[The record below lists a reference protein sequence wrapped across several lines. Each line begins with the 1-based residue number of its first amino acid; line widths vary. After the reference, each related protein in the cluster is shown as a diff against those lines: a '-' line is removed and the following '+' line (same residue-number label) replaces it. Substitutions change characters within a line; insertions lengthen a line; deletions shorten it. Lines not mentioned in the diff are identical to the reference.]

1 MRVATVLPVEIGP
14 AVIPLVT
21 ALVAAA
27 LAARVGGSAVRR
39 FAPAKALWAV
49 GLALFAIAAAAEAY
63 GAADGWGPAS
73 FRVYY
78 LAGGCLTVGLLG
90 TGSAWLV
97 LPRDAA
103 LMLTGGVIVAVIG
116 ATVSVL
122 VADLAPLG
130 AYGAHLRPP
139 PNDTITGHAF
149 LWAIGMNTA
158 GTLLVVGSS
167 LASIVRRGRV
177 TGNVLLL
184 AGVAALAGSGTLTR
198 FGDEGF
204 VIAGQAFG
212 IVLLA
217 AGFELAERAPGARRP
232 RVRGLGV
239 SAASVDRP
247 AN

>member
-1 MRVATVLPVEIGP
+1 MEIGP
-14 AVIPLVT
+14 AVVPLVT
-21 ALVAAA
+21 ALVAAG

-39 FAPAKALWAV
+39 FAPAKALWAL
-49 GLALFAIAAAAEAY
+49 GLAMFAIAAAAEAY

-78 LAGGCLTVGLLG
+78 LAGGCLTVGFLG
-90 TGSAWLV
+90 TGSAWLA

-103 LMLTGGVIVAVIG
+103 LVVTGALAVAAVG

-122 VADLAPLG
+122 VADLEPLG
-130 AYGAHLRPP
+130 AYGAHLKPP
-139 PNDTITGHAF
+139 PNDTLTGHAF
-149 LWAIGMNTA
+149 LWAVGINTV

-167 LASIVRRGRV
+167 LASIVRRRRIA
-177 TGNVLLL
+177 GNVLLL

-198 FGDEGF
+198 VGDESL

-247 AN
+247 AS

>member
-1 MRVATVLPVEIGP
+1 VPSVEIGP
-14 AVIPLVT
+14 AVIPLIT
-21 ALVAAA
+21 ALIAAS

-39 FAPAKALWAV
+39 FRPAKALWAL
-49 GLALFAIAAAAEAY
+49 GLLMFAVAAAAEAY

-90 TGSAWLV
+90 AGSAWLV

-103 LMLTGGVIVAVIG
+103 LLLTGGLVVAVIG

-122 VADLAPLG
+122 AADLQPLG

-139 PNDTITGHAF
+139 PNDTLTGHAF
-149 LWAIGMNTA
+149 LWAVGMNSA
-158 GTLLVVGSS
+158 GTLLIVGSS
-167 LASIVRRGRV
+167 LASVVRRRRI
-177 TGNVLLL
+177 TGNALLL

-198 FGDEGF
+198 FGDESL
-204 VIAGQAFG
+204 VIAGQAIG
-212 IVLLA
+212 ILLLA
-217 AGFELAERAPGARRP
+217 AGFEIAERAPGTRRP

-247 AN
+247 AS

>member
-1 MRVATVLPVEIGP
+1 VEIGP
-14 AVIPLVT
+14 AVVPLVT
-21 ALVAAA
+21 ALVAAG

-39 FAPAKALWAV
+39 FAPAKALWAL
-49 GLALFAIAAAAEAY
+49 GLAMFAIAAAAEAY

-78 LAGGCLTVGLLG
+78 LAGGCLTVGFLG
-90 TGSAWLV
+90 AGSAWLA

-103 LMLTGGVIVAVIG
+103 LLVTGGLAVAVVG

-122 VADLAPLG
+122 AADLSSLA
-130 AYGAHLRPP
+130 AYGGHLKPP
-139 PNDTITGHAF
+139 PNDTLTGHAF
-149 LWAIGMNTA
+149 LWAIGINTV

-167 LASIVRRGRV
+167 LASIVRGRRV

-184 AGVAALAGSGTLTR
+184 AGVAALAGSGALTR
-198 FGDEGF
+198 VGDESL
-204 VIAGQAFG
+204 VITGQICG

-217 AGFELAERAPGARRP
+217 VGFELAERAPGARRP
-232 RVRGLGV
+232 QVRGLGV

-247 AN
+247 AS